1 MFNSK
6 HIKQGLNNPKW
17 YIKSS
22 ADPIEDMLEVYD
34 KIIGDYLELSK
45 NKNELIISTGLRQ
58 IPYDRLKFLL
68 SIKKS

>member
-1 MFNSK
+1 MY
-6 HIKQGLNNPKW
+6 IKQGLNNPKW

-45 NKNELIISTGLRQ
+45 NKNELIISTGLSQ
-58 IPYDRLKFLL
+58 IKR
-68 SIKKS
+68 